1 MDEAVAKLYLLDLG
15 EGAQYRSDEID
26 EMVTELQQEC
36 GITKRNS
43 LYIRAEFLKSDS
55 VRIGTTSDRIP

>member
-15 EGAQYRSDEID
+15 EGAQYRSDEVD
-26 EMVTELQQEC
+26 EMVTKLQQDC

-43 LYIRAEFLKSDS
+43 LYIRAEIRKSDS
-55 VRIGTTSDRIP
+55 VIIETASDRIP

>member
-26 EMVTELQQEC
+26 EMVTELQQDC

-43 LYIRAEFLKSDS
+43 LYIRAEIRKSDS
-55 VRIGTTSDRIP
+55 VIIGTASDLIP